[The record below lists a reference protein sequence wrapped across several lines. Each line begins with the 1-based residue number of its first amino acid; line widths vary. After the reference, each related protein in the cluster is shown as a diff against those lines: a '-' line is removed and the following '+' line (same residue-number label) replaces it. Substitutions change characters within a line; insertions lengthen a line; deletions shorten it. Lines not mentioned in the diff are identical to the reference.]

1 MFMITKWEK
10 TEKNLGILEVEVD
23 PGALAQALDQA
34 FKKVVKKVNLPGF
47 RKGRV
52 PRAVFEARFGV
63 EALYNDALD
72 LLLPEAYAKAVEE
85 AQIEPVSQPEID
97 VVQLEKGKP
106 FIFKAKVTVK
116 PEVELGT
123 YKGVT
128 VEDKEFPVTEEDV
141 DKELENLRR
150 QHAQIE
156 VVGEGGTVQN
166 EDLVMI
172 DFEGFVDGEP
182 LEGGQGEDYQLE
194 IGSGTFV
201 QGFEEQLIGMAQGE
215 DREIRVTFPDDYH
228 VEGLRGKEALFK
240 VHLHDIKRKRLPELD
255 DEFAKD
261 ISEFETLEELRADLK
276 NKLEQR
282 AEQDHR
288 TYLENQVVDKVVEGA
303 VVEVPS
309 VMVEHELE
317 HLYHDFAD
325 RLQRQGISTEMYFE
339 VTGSSKE
346 KVKEQMRPDAE
357 KRVRTSLVLEAVQKQ
372 EGIEPTEE
380 EVEAEL
386 EKAAE
391 SMRMDVAR
399 LKELLTPSQ
408 LDSLRQDLAIRK
420 TVDFLVANSTSA

>member
-85 AQIEPVSQPEID
+85 AQIEPVAQPEID

-156 VVGEGGTVQN
+156 VVGEGGRVQN

-201 QGFEEQLIGMAQGE
+201 RGFEEQLIGMTQGE

-288 TYLENQVVDKVVEGA
+288 TYLENQVVDKVVEEA
-303 VVEVPS
+303 VVEVPG
-309 VMVEHELE
+309 VMIEHELE

-325 RLQRQGISTEMYFE
+325 RLQRQGIPTEMYFE
-339 VTGSSKE
+339 VTGSSEE

-386 EKAAE
+386 EKAAQ
-391 SMRMDVAR
+391 SMRMDAAR

-420 TVDFLVANSTSA
+420 TVEFLVANSTSA

>member
-1 MFMITKWEK
+1 MITKWEK

-85 AQIEPVSQPEID
+85 AQIEPVAQPEID

-156 VVGEGGTVQN
+156 VVGEGGRVQN

-201 QGFEEQLIGMAQGE
+201 RGFEEQLIGMTQGE

-288 TYLENQVVDKVVEGA
+288 TYLENQVVDKVVEEA
-303 VVEVPS
+303 VVEVPG
-309 VMVEHELE
+309 VMIEHELE

-325 RLQRQGISTEMYFE
+325 RLQRQGIPTEMYFE
-339 VTGSSKE
+339 VTGSSEE

-386 EKAAE
+386 EKAAQ
-391 SMRMDVAR
+391 SMRMDAAR

-420 TVDFLVANSTSA
+420 TVEFLVANSTSA

>member
-1 MFMITKWEK
+1 MITKWEK

-85 AQIEPVSQPEID
+85 ARIEPVAQPEID

-156 VVGEGGTVQN
+156 VVGEGGRVQN

-201 QGFEEQLIGMAQGE
+201 QGFEEQLIGMTQGE

-288 TYLENQVVDKVVEGA
+288 TYLENQVVDKVVEEA
-303 VVEVPS
+303 VVEVPG
-309 VMVEHELE
+309 VMIEHELE

-325 RLQRQGISTEMYFE
+325 RLQRQGIPTEMYFE
-339 VTGSSKE
+339 VTGSSEE

-386 EKAAE
+386 EKAAQ
-391 SMRMDVAR
+391 SMRMDAAR

-420 TVDFLVANSTSA
+420 TVEFLVANSTSA